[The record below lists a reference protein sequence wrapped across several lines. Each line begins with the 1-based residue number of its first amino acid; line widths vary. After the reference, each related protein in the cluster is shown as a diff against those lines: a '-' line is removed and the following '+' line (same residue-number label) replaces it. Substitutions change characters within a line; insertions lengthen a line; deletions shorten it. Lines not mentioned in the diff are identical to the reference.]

1 MKKLQLLLFVVLA
14 TMLTVSVG
22 FANEKN
28 FKADLS
34 GNDEVP
40 GVNTPAKGEAKF
52 SLSNDGTVLSYTLVV
67 RNIENPTVAHIHIG
81 KSGHNGQPVA
91 NIFNGPKREGK
102 VRGNISQSSLTA
114 NDLQGAFKGKS
125 IKELVAL
132 IKSGDAYV
140 NVHTDAYPEGEIRG
154 QIK

>member
-14 TMLTVSVG
+14 TMLTVSAG
-22 FANEKN
+22 FADEMN

-52 SLSNDGTVLSYTLVV
+52 SLSNDGKVLSYTLVV
-67 RNIENPTVAHIHIG
+67 RDIENPTVAHIHIG

-91 NIFNGPKREGK
+91 NIFNGPKRKGK

-114 NDLQGAFKGKS
+114 NDLKGAFKGKS
-125 IKELVAL
+125 INELVAL

-140 NVHTDAYPEGEIRG
+140 NVHTDAYPDGEIRG

>member
-52 SLSNDGTVLSYTLVV
+52 SLSNDGKVLSYTLVV
-67 RNIENPTVAHIHIG
+67 RDIENPTVAHIHIG
-81 KSGHNGQPVA
+81 KSGNNGQPVA

-114 NDLQGAFKGKS
+114 KDLQGAFKGKS

-140 NVHTDAYPEGEIRG
+140 NVHTDAYPDGEIRG

>member
-14 TMLTVSVG
+14 AMLSVTAG
-22 FANEKN
+22 FAGEKS

-52 SLSNDGTVLSYTLVV
+52 SLSGDGTVLSYTLVV
-67 RNIENPTVAHIHIG
+67 RDIENPTVAHIHFG
-81 KSGHNGQPVA
+81 KSGKNGQPVA

-102 VRGNISQSSLTA
+102 VRGNISQSSLMA
-114 NDLQGAFKGKS
+114 NDLKGDLKGKS
-125 IKELVAL
+125 INDLVAL

-140 NVHTDAYPEGEIRG
+140 NVHTDGYPDGEIRG